1 MDMLS
6 VHVKVEPEYD
16 VLIGSGLLENAGEL
30 IKNVRP
36 EGTCAVITDTNVEK
50 LYLDCVL
57 SSMKEAGFTPRA
69 YAFPAGEE
77 NKNME
82 TLTDI
87 LEFMSGIPLTRSD
100 FVVALG
106 GGVVGDMAGFAAG
119 VYMRGIP
126 FIQIPTTFLA
136 AVDSSVGGKTAVD
149 LKNGKN
155 LAGLFHQPSLVLTDI
170 DAFKTL
176 TPENYACGS
185 AESIKM
191 GVISDPA
198 LFEIFENENPKEH
211 EVEIV
216 RRAVQAK
223 ADIVQRD
230 EKETGDR
237 KLLNLGHTYGHAIEK
252 RSNFS
257 VSHGHAVAIGLSM
270 AARAAEKM
278 GDMSKETA
286 DRIIK
291 TLKKNALPVS
301 CEFDA
306 KEIYLSSLNDK
317 KMAGKNLSVI
327 VPEEIGKCEIR
338 KIPASEFETYVL
350 YGIKR
355 RNLP

>member
-6 VHVKVEPEYD
+6 VKVLVEPEYD
-16 VLIGSGLLENAGEL
+16 VVIGKGIIESAGRL

-36 EGTCAVITDTNVEK
+36 AGVCAVITDTNVEK
-50 LYLDCVL
+50 LYLETVL
-57 SSMKEAGFTPRA
+57 SSLKNAGFTPHA
-69 YAFPAGEE
+69 YAFKAGEE

-82 TLTDI
+82 TLTSI
-87 LEFMSGIPLTRSD
+87 LDFMSEIPLTRAD

-136 AVDSSVGGKTAVD
+136 AVDSSVSGKTAVD
-149 LKNGKN
+149 LKSGKN
-155 LAGLFHQPSLVLTDI
+155 LAGLFHQPSLVITDI
-170 DAFKTL
+170 ETFKTL
-176 TPENYACGS
+176 TKENYACGS

-198 LFEIFENENPKEH
+198 LFEIFESAAPSENEM
-211 EVEIV
+211 EIV
-216 RRAVQAK
+216 RRAVCAK

-252 RSNFS
+252 LSEFS
-257 VSHGHAVAIGLSM
+257 LPHGYAVAVGLAM

-278 GDMSKETA
+278 GDMSAQSAE
-286 DRIIK
+286 RI
-291 TLKKNALPVS
+291 LKALEKNDLPVS
-301 CEFDA
+301 SEFEA
-306 KEIYLSSLNDK
+306 ERIYLSSLNDK
-317 KMAGKNLSVI
+317 KMAGRNLSVI
-327 VPEEIGKCEIR
+327 VPKEIGKCEIR
-338 KIPASEFETYVL
+338 KIPVSEFKTY
-350 YGIKR
+350 IKR
-355 RNLP
+355 GMKP

>member
-16 VLIGSGLLENAGEL
+16 VLIGRGLLENAGEL

-36 EGTCAVITDTNVEK
+36 EGMCAVITDTNVEK

-155 LAGLFHQPSLVLTDI
+155 LAGLFHQPSLVITDI
-170 DAFKTL
+170 DTFKTL
-176 TPENYACGS
+176 SDENYACGS

-191 GVISDPA
+191 GVIFDPA
-198 LFEIFENENPKEH
+198 LFEIFEKEDAKANEA
-211 EVEIV
+211 EIV
-216 RRAVQAK
+216 RRAVEAK
-223 ADIVQRD
+223 RDIVERD

-252 RSNFS
+252 MSRFS
-257 VSHGHAVAIGLSM
+257 LPHGHAVAIGLSM
-270 AARAAEKM
+270 AACAAVKM
-278 GDMSKETA
+278 GDMEKIAA

-291 TLKKNALPVS
+291 TLEKNALPTS
-301 CEFDA
+301 CAFSA

-317 KMAGKNLSVI
+317 KMAGKNLSII
-327 VPEEIGKCEIR
+327 VPKQIGACEIR
-338 KIPASEFETYVL
+338 KIPASEFEAYVSSGMNDL
-350 YGIKR
+350 
-355 RNLP
+355 